1 MKDYIKLMRV
11 HHWIKNV
18 LILLPCFFAGKLF
31 EKSVFIDII
40 GVLTFCLCASIVY
53 IINDIKDADKDKK
66 HEVKRNRP
74 IASSR
79 VSKKAALVFAVCL
92 SVMMEVLILV
102 ICGNFLN
109 LENLILLIYLSINIA
124 YSFGL
129 KDKPIVDV
137 ILLASG
143 FVLRV
148 IFGAVLSNCMISQW
162 FYVTIMMFSLY
173 MGLGK
178 RRNELRKV
186 NDGETRQVLKYYTD
200 GFLSRNML
208 LCATLGMVFYSFW
221 SAIVVP
227 QKEYMIWTLP
237 LVIAIFMRYEL
248 DLEQNNFG
256 DPVDVILSDKLL
268 IGLAFV
274 YGCIVFGLIYLE
286 SWL

>member
-1 MKDYIKLMRV
+1 M
-11 HHWIKNV
+11 
-18 LILLPCFFAGKLF
+18 
-31 EKSVFIDII
+31 
-40 GVLTFCLCASIVY
+40 CASIVY

>member
-1 MKDYIKLMRV
+1 MKDYLKLMRV

-18 LILLPCFFAGKLF
+18 LILLPCFFAGKIF
-31 EKSVFIDII
+31 EKSIITDLI
-40 GVLTFCLCASIVY
+40 GVLAFCLCASIVY
-53 IINDIKDADKDKK
+53 IINDIKDVEKDKK
-66 HEVKRNRP
+66 HEVKKNRP
-74 IASSR
+74 IASGR
-79 VSKKAALVFAVCL
+79 VSVMAALIFATF
-92 SVMMEVLILV
+92 LIAIV
-102 ICGNFLN
+102 
-109 LENLILLIYLSINIA
+109 ELLIYIVCGNIFNIENMVIFIYLLINIA

-129 KDKPIVDV
+129 KNKPIVDV

-148 IFGAVLSNCMISQW
+148 IYGAALSDCIISQW

-186 NDGETRQVLKYYTD
+186 SDGETRQVLKYYTD
-200 GFLSRNML
+200 SFLSRNML

-221 SAIVVP
+221 SAIVVA

-256 DPVDVILSDKLL
+256 DPVEVILSDKLL
-268 IGLAFV
+268 IWLGFV
-274 YGCIVFGLIYLE
+274 YGCAVFGLIYVG
-286 SWL
+286 SWI